1 MVKRLCISAPDNLL
15 WPHCMEFIVGGEH
28 FPNLEELIVTH
39 QQCEHMAWTGTG
51 RPCSDRS
58 TMQSRLHVLYKSLM
72 GRGVNVACGDDD
84 GYESHFYLATDL
96 SLLTRALRQPSYGPY
111 GLDISDWDIFVII
124 NLSPRLE
131 HSLPLLVEMVTSKV
145 SQMSKPSRIHLATNH
160 VKISSNMDMESL
172 KKSMMGVTSF
182 TIWRH
187 GDEELTQEEVT
198 AINIMLEML
207 QQGRGKLTSVSM
219 PKVNLTDIHFTI
231 SHIKATY
238 IFLFQG
244 GTSGFR
250 GVGLEVWR
258 GRGGGGGFEV

>member
-1 MVKRLCISAPDNLL
+1 MVKRLRISAPDNLL
-15 WPHCMEFIVGGEH
+15 WPQCMEFIVGGGH

-39 QQCEHMAWTGTG
+39 QERIME
-51 RPCSDRS
+51 
-58 TMQSRLHVLYKSLM
+58 SRLHVLYKSLM

-145 SQMSKPSRIHLATNH
+145 SQMSMPLRIHLATNH

-182 TIWRH
+182 TIWR
-187 GDEELTQEEVT
+187 DSEEEPTQEEVT
-198 AINIMLEML
+198 AINMMLEML
-207 QQGRGKLTSVSM
+207 QQGRGKLTSVSL
-219 PKVNLTDIHFTI
+219 PKVNLTGIHSTYQSYILIHFPRR
-231 SHIKATY
+231 H
-238 IFLFQG
+238 FWLQRNG
-244 GTSGFR
+244 P
-250 GVGLEVWR
+250 
-258 GRGGGGGFEV
+258 